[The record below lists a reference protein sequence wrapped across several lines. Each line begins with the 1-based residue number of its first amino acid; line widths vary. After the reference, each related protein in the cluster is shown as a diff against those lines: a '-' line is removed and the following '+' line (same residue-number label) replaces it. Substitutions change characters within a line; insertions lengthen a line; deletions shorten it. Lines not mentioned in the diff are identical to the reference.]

1 MSVYFNLAVASLVFI
16 GTLFYYH
23 RRRRPAF
30 QKKNMANFNALIKE
44 LRCENYADNFK
55 EADIECEDDLML
67 LTDEQI
73 TKLVDGKMGPENRIK
88 KKRNDLLKKEKES
101 SSSSS
106 SKNTFTI
113 RNTHIKPTASMGNE
127 RVLINPKGG
136 DADNSFFTEKFAE
149 VKGTDFDIEGSTVE
163 GSHGNKFVKK
173 YELNHNE
180 NKKEDTKEESNENSE
195 QPQTMQ
201 LDSNDLL

>member
-1 MSVYFNLAVASLVFI
+1 MSVYFNLAVASLVFN

-23 RRRRPAF
+23 RRRQSA
-30 QKKNMANFNALIKE
+30 KNNMTDFNALIKE
-44 LRCENYADNFK
+44 LRCENYVNNFK
-55 EADIECEDDLML
+55 EARIDCEDDLVL
-67 LTDEQI
+67 LTDENI
-73 TKLVDGKMGPENRIK
+73 TKLVDGHMGPENRIK

-113 RNTHIKPTASMGNE
+113 RNSHIKPTATMGNE
-127 RVLINPKGG
+127 RVLINPKG
-136 DADNSFFTEKFAE
+136 DAGDNSFFTEEFAE
-149 VKGTDFDIEGSTVE
+149 ARGTDFDIEGSTVE

-180 NKKEDTKEESNENSE
+180 NKKEDTKEESNESSE
-195 QPQTMQ
+195 QPQTME
-201 LDSNDLL
+201 LDPIDVL